1 MNTRRDRNVERM
13 FEPSPP
19 RRERASNLECI
30 EVRVS
35 DLHQLFNSMDPS
47 PFEERDLDPRA
58 EEFIVS
64 WAREAPRRAPLT
76 LTVYADRQGEA
87 TSEGLAAAVHTFF
100 QYRADMTRR
109 RLRELLRVGR
119 TSLAI
124 GLLVLTIAFG
134 IVQVLGNRFSGV
146 RFADLLREGVLIGGW
161 VAMWRPLEIFLYDW
175 WPIQQDARL
184 YDRLGEMPVHLEAG
198 SQAR

>member
-1 MNTRRDRNVERM
+1 MSKAPRDRM

-19 RRERASNLECI
+19 RRERASNLERI

-35 DLHQLFNSMDPS
+35 DPQQLFNSMDPS
-47 PFEERDLDPRA
+47 PITERDLDPRA

-76 LTVYADRQGEA
+76 LTVYADRQA
-87 TSEGLAAAVHTFF
+87 DVTSEGLAAAIHAFF

-124 GLLVLTIAFG
+124 GLLTLTVAFG
-134 IVQVLGNRFSGV
+134 VVQLLGNRLSGV
-146 RFADLLREGVLIGGW
+146 QFADLLREGVLIGGW

-184 YDRLGEMPVHLEAG
+184 YDRLGAMPVHLETG
-198 SQAR
+198 FI